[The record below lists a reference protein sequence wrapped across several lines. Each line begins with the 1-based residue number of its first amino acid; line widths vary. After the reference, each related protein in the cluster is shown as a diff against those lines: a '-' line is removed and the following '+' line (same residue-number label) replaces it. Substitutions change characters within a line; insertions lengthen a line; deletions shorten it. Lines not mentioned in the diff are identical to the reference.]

1 MSHSRGWWETFGVA
15 FHPRYRQRDDS
26 LDGGQP
32 EWQAALALA
41 GMVLRVV
48 ICCSPAE
55 IANPKLGN
63 VQVWLGMPING
74 IPPESPNPMAAVARR
89 ERSNLLAQSF
99 GHAAKYSRIS
109 TSLSPLELFSRI
121 QGRCEYS
128 YLLESENSS
137 NRLAEF
143 SFIGFDPIAVFT
155 AAGGS
160 VEIRDR
166 TGKVMKRRSRDP
178 LLDLRR
184 TLEGRG
190 SVDTRFRFVGGAVG
204 YVSYDAVR
212 YWERL
217 PDPRKDLGAF
227 PDLEFAIFDD
237 GLIFN
242 HEEGETYYYTLS
254 QDRLDTVLEMIGED
268 RPLPRLRATPPK
280 RNLTRANYERIVR
293 RTKKYIRAGDI
304 FQAVLS
310 KQFIL
315 TIDGSLLPFYSVLRK
330 VNPSPYMYYLAFG
343 EREVVG
349 SSPEMLLRVEGRT
362 IETFPIA
369 GTRPRSND
377 VRKNRMLRKE
387 LLADPKEKAEHLML
401 VDLAR
406 NDVGKVAKYGT
417 VKTTDFMSIMEF
429 SHVQHIV
436 SRVVGELQEGSDC
449 FDAFRAIFPAGTVS
463 GAPKPRAME
472 IIDELEPRRR
482 GPYAGGVG
490 YFSYNGNADFAIAIR
505 TLFRSGRE
513 GYLQAGAGIVAD
525 SVPSKEW
532 LETEAKA
539 QVLLEA
545 IRKDSLEKI

>member
-1 MSHSRGWWETFGVA
+1 MPSQGV
-15 FHPRYRQRDDS
+15 
-26 LDGGQP
+26 
-32 EWQAALALA
+32 
-41 GMVLRVV
+41 
-48 ICCSPAE
+48 
-55 IANPKLGN
+55 K
-63 VQVWLGMPING
+63 
-74 IPPESPNPMAAVARR
+74 
-89 ERSNLLAQSF
+89 RSNLLAQRF
-99 GHAAKYSRIS
+99 GHSAKYLRVPTI
-109 TSLSPLELFSRI
+109 LSPVEMFSRI

-143 SFIGFDPIAVFT
+143 SFIGFDPVAVFT

-166 TGKVMKRRSRDP
+166 SGKVEKRRSRDP

-184 TLEGRG
+184 TLEGR
-190 SVDTRFRFVGGAVG
+190 SRVDTSFRFAGGGVG

-217 PDPRKDLGAF
+217 PDSRKDPAIF

-237 GLIFN
+237 GLVFS

-254 QDRLDTVLEMIGED
+254 EDRLKDVLEMIGEE
-268 RPLPRLRATPPK
+268 RPLPKLKVSPPK
-280 RNLTRANYERIVR
+280 RNLGRAEYEGIVR

-304 FQAVLS
+304 FQAVIS
-310 KQFIL
+310 KKFL
-315 TIDGSLLPFYSVLRK
+315 FTIDGSLLPFYSVLRRI
-330 VNPSPYMYYLAFG
+330 NPSPYMYYLAFG

-362 IETFPIA
+362 VETFPIA

-377 VRKNRMLRKE
+377 VRKNQKLRKE

-406 NDVGKVAKYGT
+406 NDIGKVAKYGT

-436 SRVVGELQEGSDC
+436 SRVVGELQDGSDS
-449 FDAFRAIFPAGTVS
+449 FDAFRAVFPAGTVS

-482 GPYAGGVG
+482 GPYAGAVG

-505 TLFRSGRE
+505 TLFRRGSV

-539 QVLLEA
+539 RVLLEA
-545 IRKDSLEKI
+545 IRNDSGGET

>member
-1 MSHSRGWWETFGVA
+1 MA
-15 FHPRYRQRDDS
+15 HPS
-26 LDGGQP
+26 LQSN
-32 EWQAALALA
+32 L
-41 GMVLRVV
+41 MV
-48 ICCSPAE
+48 
-55 IANPKLGN
+55 
-63 VQVWLGMPING
+63 
-74 IPPESPNPMAAVARR
+74 AVARH
-89 ERSNLLAQSF
+89 ERSSLLAQSF
-99 GHAAKYSRIS
+99 GHAAKYNRIS

-160 VEIRDR
+160 VEIRER
-166 TGKVMKRRSRDP
+166 TGRVVRRKTRDP
-178 LLDLRR
+178 LLELRR
-184 TLEGRG
+184 TLDGRR
-190 SVDTRFRFVGGAVG
+190 SVDTRFRFAGGAVG

-217 PDPRKDLGAF
+217 PDSRKDPESF

-237 GLIFN
+237 GLVFN
-242 HEEGETYYYTLS
+242 HEEGDTFYYTLS
-254 QDRLDTVLEMIGED
+254 QDRLETVLEMIGED
-268 RPLPRLRATPPK
+268 RPLPRLKASTPK
-280 RNLTRANYERIVR
+280 RSLQRADYERIVR

-310 KQFIL
+310 KQFLL

-330 VNPSPYMYYLAFG
+330 INPSPYMYYLAFG

-349 SSPEMLLRVEGRT
+349 SSPEMLLRVEGS
-362 IETFPIA
+362 ILETFPIA

-377 VRKNRMLRKE
+377 VKKNLKLRRE

-406 NDVGKVAKYGT
+406 NDVGKVAKYGS
-417 VKTTDFMSIMEF
+417 VRTTDFMSIMEF

-436 SRVVGELQEGSDC
+436 SRVVGELRDGSDC

-482 GPYAGGVG
+482 GPYAGAVG

-505 TLFRSGRE
+505 TLFRRGRE
-513 GYLQAGAGIVAD
+513 GYIQAGAGIVAD

-532 LETEAKA
+532 METEAKA
-539 QVLLEA
+539 RVLLEA
-545 IRKDSLEKI
+545 IRNDSGET